1 MSTPLSTADKR
12 QLRQQ
17 VAAGQAAEQT
27 LISLPPEVRQ
37 HIHSTWERAVAAPGA
52 FAADLYANLFA
63 LAPAA
68 ANLFPGDMSAQQLRL
83 TKTLTDAI
91 TLLTKPQEL
100 LLLLKASGVR
110 HIHYQATFAHFP
122 VLGTALDNTFQQR
135 LGDTLTSDERIAWQ
149 QFYVVMATVMCGAMA
164 SATLERA

>member
-1 MSTPLSTADKR
+1 MSTPLSPADKR

-17 VAAGQAAEQT
+17 IAAGQTAEQF
-27 LISLPPEVRQ
+27 LISLSAEVRQ
-37 HIHSTWERAVAAPGA
+37 RIHATWERALAAPGA

-91 TLLTKPQEL
+91 TLLSKPQEL

-122 VLGTALDNTFQQR
+122 VLGTALDSTFQQR
-135 LGDTLTSDERIAWQ
+135 LGATFTADERTAWQ
-149 QFYVVMATVMCGAMA
+149 EFYVAMATVMCAAMA